1 MKIAGRP
8 NLGYTLLGAGKKSVP
23 LEPPPEAAVIQRP
36 RMEDLTTIIDSLAA
50 LLPDE
55 RRPDFKAKVVAAF
68 EEAAG
73 INMPGET
80 QRLDDR
86 PAAKP
91 GPVALEDAAK
101 ETASSKAHGL
111 AWPTEKWK
119 GSPEELSRK
128 PRAIFAFLRRVWNPF
143 IEETGA
149 LVTRQMLFDHDI
161 DAGIALR
168 NALRKRSGAREKP
181 TMPRDIRIVLT
192 RELRKLL
199 GSIQFR
205 MHISDG

>member
-8 NLGYTLLGAGKKSVP
+8 NLGYTVLGAGKP
-23 LEPPPEAAVIQRP
+23 PGPPDPPPEAAGIQRP
-36 RMEDLTTIIDSLAA
+36 RIEDVTTIINRLAA

-55 RRPDFKAKVVAAF
+55 RRPDFKAKVVADF

-73 INMPGET
+73 ITMPGET

-86 PAAKP
+86 AAAKP
-91 GPVALEDAAK
+91 GAVALDDAAK
-101 ETASSKAHGL
+101 EMTGSKAYGL

-128 PRAIFAFLRRVWNPF
+128 PHAIFAFLRRVWNPF
-143 IEETGA
+143 IVETGA
-149 LVTRQMLFDHDI
+149 VVTRQMLFDQDI

-168 NALRKRSGAREKP
+168 NALRKRSGARDKP
-181 TMPRDIRIVLT
+181 TMPSDIRIVLT

-199 GSIQFR
+199 GIIQFR
-205 MHISDG
+205 MHTPDG